1 MNKKD
6 QFDYETMVQTA
17 LRTVVRESL
26 SIAANDGLPD
36 LHHFYISFATD
47 HQLVQLPAYL
57 REQYPD
63 EMTIV
68 LQHEFWDLQVDETR
82 FAVTLCFDEVNE
94 RLVIPFEAIISFV
107 DPSVKFGL
115 QFSPEYTPLEPIE
128 EKTQAEKVPAV
139 DENGNPIS
147 NVVTLDTFRKK

>member
-6 QFDYETMVQTA
+6 QLDYETMVQVA
-17 LRTVVRESL
+17 LRAVVRESL
-26 SIAANDGLPD
+26 SVAANHGFSD
-36 LHHFYISFATD
+36 LHHFYVSFATD
-47 HQLVQLPAYL
+47 HPLVQLPDYL

-68 LQHEFWDLQVDETR
+68 LQHEYWDLEVDETR
-82 FAVTLCFDEVNE
+82 FAVTLCFDEINE
-94 RLVIPFEAIISFV
+94 RLVIPFESIISFV

-115 QFSPEYTPLEPIE
+115 QFIPEYTELEKGDE
-128 EKTQAEKVPAV
+128 ETETPKIPAV
-139 DENGNPIS
+139 DENGNPVS

>member
-1 MNKKD
+1 VNKKD
-6 QFDYETMVQTA
+6 QLDYETMVQVA

-26 SIAANDGLPD
+26 SVAANHGFSDH
-36 LHHFYISFATD
+36 HHFYVSFATD
-47 HQLVQLPAYL
+47 HPLVQLPDYL

-68 LQHEFWDLQVDETR
+68 LQHEYWDLEVDETR
-82 FAVTLCFDEVNE
+82 FAVTLCFDEINE
-94 RLVIPFEAIISFV
+94 RLVIPFESIISFV

-115 QFSPEYTPLEPIE
+115 QFIPEYTELEKGNE
-128 EKTQAEKVPAV
+128 ETETEKVPAV
-139 DENGNPIS
+139 DENGNPVS